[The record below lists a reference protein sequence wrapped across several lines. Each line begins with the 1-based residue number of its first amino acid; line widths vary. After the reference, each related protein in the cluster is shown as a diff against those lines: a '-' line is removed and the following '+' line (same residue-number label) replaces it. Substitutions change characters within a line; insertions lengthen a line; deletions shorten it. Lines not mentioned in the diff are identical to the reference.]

1 MANASSE
8 YTKRSDGNATV
19 FDVTPAPAPKFWT
32 LVVIGALCA
41 LGGLSSLGSS
51 PSFAIVFLAMGGFSL
66 WYGWSR
72 DQRPK
77 PHQTKATFR
86 VTPEKIETNGFSIN
100 KDDIHRLLIRN
111 GITDQELNTG
121 VEMSVSTAQAAG
133 LEHRARLATIANALT
148 VESGGKS
155 KILAGGMDK
164 TTAFG
169 LMTDV
174 SKILGFSYREYS

>member
-1 MANASSE
+1 
-8 YTKRSDGNATV
+8 
-19 FDVTPAPAPKFWT
+19 
-32 LVVIGALCA
+32 
-41 LGGLSSLGSS
+41 
-51 PSFAIVFLAMGGFSL
+51 
-66 WYGWSR
+66 
-72 DQRPK
+72 
-77 PHQTKATFR
+77 
-86 VTPEKIETNGFSIN
+86 
-100 KDDIHRLLIRN
+100 
-111 GITDQELNTG
+111 
-121 VEMSVSTAQAAG
+121 MSVSTAQAAG